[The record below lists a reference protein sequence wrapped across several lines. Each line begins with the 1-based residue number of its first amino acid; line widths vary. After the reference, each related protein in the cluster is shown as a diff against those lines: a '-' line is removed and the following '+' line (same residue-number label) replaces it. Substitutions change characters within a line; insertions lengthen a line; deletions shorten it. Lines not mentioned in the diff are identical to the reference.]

1 MEQTIARI
9 SLFLILAA
17 VVLFLIFG
25 KTKKVEQKYQKGTER
40 QFQVEHAEGKI
51 EVSFNHN
58 GMRGR
63 IDDLT
68 GTHAIEY
75 DFAKKWPEAIGQA
88 LLYSSVKRKQA
99 GIVLIMQGEGD
110 QKHLD
115 KLIYTIRTK
124 RLGIDVWTVQNL
136 KDKKVKVKI

>member
-1 MEQTIARI
+1 MEQIARVLPFI
-9 SLFLILAA
+9 ILAA

-25 KTKKVEQKYQKGTER
+25 KTKTVEQKYKKGTER
-40 QFQVEHAEGKI
+40 QFQVAHAEGQI
-51 EVSFNHN
+51 EVSFNQN
-58 GMRGR
+58 GIMGR

-75 DFAKKWPEAIGQA
+75 DFAKKWAEAIGQA
-88 LLYSSVKRKQA
+88 LLYSSVKRRQA
-99 GIVLIMQGEGD
+99 GIVLILEGEGD

-136 KDKKVKVKI
+136 KDKKVKIKI

>member
-1 MEQTIARI
+1 MEQAILRI
-9 SLFLILAA
+9 SIFLLLAA
-17 VVLFLIFG
+17 VVLFLIFR
-25 KTKKVEQKYQKGTER
+25 KTKKVDKKYKKGTER
-40 QFQVEHAEGKI
+40 QFQVAHAEGQV

-58 GMRGR
+58 GIRGR

-75 DFAKKWPEAIGQA
+75 DFAKKWAEAIGQA
-88 LLYSSVKRKQA
+88 LLYSSITRKKA
-99 GIVLIMQGEGD
+99 GIVIIIQGEGD
-110 QKHLD
+110 QNHLD

-136 KDKKVKVKI
+136 KDKKVKIKI

>member
-1 MEQTIARI
+1 MDQTIARI
-9 SLFLILAA
+9 SIFLLLAA

-40 QFQVEHAEGKI
+40 QFQVAHAEGKI
-51 EVSFNHN
+51 EIAFNRD

-75 DFAKKWPEAIGQA
+75 DFSKKWAEAIGQSLFYA
-88 LLYSSVKRKQA
+88 SITGKKA
-99 GIVLIMQGEGD
+99 GIVLILEGEGD

-115 KLIYTIRTK
+115 KLVYTIRTK

>member
-1 MEQTIARI
+1 MEQIARVLPFI
-9 SLFLILAA
+9 ILAA

-25 KTKKVEQKYQKGTER
+25 KTKTVEQKYKKGTER
-40 QFQVEHAEGKI
+40 QFQVAHAEGQI
-51 EVSFNHN
+51 EVSFNQN
-58 GMRGR
+58 GISGR

-75 DFAKKWPEAIGQA
+75 DFAKKWAEAIGQA

-136 KDKKVKVKI
+136 KDKKVKIKI